1 MIDLDG
7 LVIKILE
14 LKIKM
19 VMNKT
24 KNVDEHKDT
33 RGYKD
38 AGFMKNKEYR
48 PAKIDEQARPKM
60 VLHQILSDS

>member
-1 MIDLDG
+1 MVELDG
-7 LVIKILE
+7 LVIKIRE

-24 KNVDEHKDT
+24 KNIEHKDT

-38 AGFMKNKEYR
+38 AGFMTEYR